1 LKERIAARKRE
12 YGDDL
17 LILGHHYQGD
27 DVIEMTDIQGDSLEL
42 ARRIP
47 GVTARHVVFCGV
59 HFMAETAAILA
70 SPGQK
75 VFIPDA
81 TAGCVMA
88 NMAPAGLVERVMA
101 ELSAL
106 GGRTIPLAYVN
117 SSAEVKAICGR
128 YGGSV
133 CTSANAVAM
142 LEWALG
148 RGERVLFIPDK
159 NLGTNSAHLLGLSA
173 SDVTT
178 LDIRRSA
185 KAIDLSRAGMARVL
199 LWPGV
204 CAVHHLFKTGDV
216 RRLRSSHPGAFVI
229 VHPECSPELVAEADA
244 AGSTSFIIEY
254 VRQAPRG
261 ATVFIGTE
269 VNLVNRLR
277 KAYQSEKDVRPL
289 AGVSCSNMAKTDLA
303 ALARLLDSLGT
314 ASPVVVPEPARGE
327 ALQALGRMLG
337 ISGAE

>member
-1 LKERIAARKRE
+1 MERIAASKRQ

-17 LILGHHYQGD
+17 LILGHHYQSD
-27 DVIEMTDIQGDSLEL
+27 DVIETTDIQGDSLEL
-42 ARRIP
+42 ARRIR

-70 SPGQK
+70 RPGQK

-88 NMAPAGLVERVMA
+88 NMAPATLVGRVMD
-101 ELSAL
+101 ELSTL

-117 SSAEVKAICGR
+117 SSAEVKAVCGR
-128 YGGSV
+128 HGGSV

-142 LEWALG
+142 LDWALG
-148 RGERVLFIPDK
+148 QGDRVLFIPDR
-159 NLGTNSAHLLGLSA
+159 NLGTNTAKLLGLSA

-185 KAIDLSRAGMARVL
+185 KAIDLPRAGKAKVL

-204 CAVHHLFKTGDV
+204 CAVHHLFKTRDV
-216 RRLRSSHPGAFVI
+216 RRIRSLHPAASVV

-244 AGSTSFIIEY
+244 VGSTSFIIEY
-254 VRQAPRG
+254 VRQAPHG

-269 VNLVNRLR
+269 ANLVNRLR
-277 KAYQSEKDVRPL
+277 KSYQGEKDIRPL
-289 AGVSCSNMAKTDLA
+289 AGVTCSNMAKTNLE

-314 ASPVVVPEPARGE
+314 ACPVDVPEPVRGE
-327 ALQALGRMLG
+327 ALLALGRMLG